1 MEKTPNKMD
10 NLIIRETLSYHQI
23 EALQQPLVHQKD
35 AMNLPPT
42 KLFNIPGAIHQLSR
56 NN

>member
-23 EALQQPLVHQKD
+23 QALQQPLVHQKD

-42 KLFNIPGAIHQLSR
+42 KLFNIPGAIRQLSR